1 MASML
6 TSLDEGEYFTEAG
19 EIRRDLP
26 VDYVKARTWELRP
39 RVKVP
44 QGEQV
49 SGFVA
54 EQGASTEEPAGMDG
68 VSGMRGRAAQL

>member
-1 MASML
+1 MTSML

-44 QGEQV
+44 QGE
-49 SGFVA
+49 
-54 EQGASTEEPAGMDG
+54 
-68 VSGMRGRAAQL
+68 